1 MRVLLAA
8 VRKGGAEA
16 EPARALS
23 RAAGLYLERIGKYE
37 SAEAMDFPSEEALL
51 TAMERL
57 PGRTAPARAL
67 LDRGGK
73 AMSSEELAAWIGRH
87 RDGGAQNVVF
97 AVGPADGWS
106 TATLAK
112 AKVEAAAGTG
122 MVLSLGPMTLP
133 HELARLVLA
142 EQVYRA
148 FTILAGH
155 PYHGGH

>member
-16 EPARALS
+16 EPARSLS
-23 RAAGLYLERIGKYE
+23 RATGFYLQRIEKYE
-37 SAEAMDFPSEEALL
+37 SVEAIDFASEETFLGAMD
-51 TAMERL
+51 RL
-57 PGRTAPARAL
+57 RGRTAPVVAF
-67 LDRGGK
+67 LDRSGR
-73 AMSSEELAAWIGRH
+73 AVSSEELAAWIRRH

-97 AVGPADGWS
+97 AVGPSDGWS
-106 TATLAK
+106 TTTLAK
-112 AKVEAAAGTG
+112 GKVEAAAGTG
-122 MVLSLGPMTLP
+122 LVLSLGPMTLP

-155 PYHGGH
+155 PYHRGH